1 MYYLE
6 RIRCFLMFK
15 KFSLKQVDGWLVLLM
30 FILTG
35 IGVLAIS
42 SATASYGD
50 EGLVKKQLVFFG
62 IGLILMLVV
71 MSIDYHVLGDWYLVI
86 YIFTNL
92 VLISVF
98 LLGTNRNGATRWILI
113 GSFQLQPSEFAKIS
127 IILCGAKLIDKYNKK
142 INRLWPIAII
152 GAFYFV
158 PFILINRQP
167 NLSTSIVV
175 VIILVIQLFVTKLD
189 FKYILSAMGIGLLIV
204 TIAFVY
210 IVKNPDQKLIAGY
223 QRDRIVNKIHGGDSL
238 DERFQ
243 TNQSIHAIGS
253 GGLKGKGLYKGSI
266 SQLNYLPESQND
278 FIIAVIGEEFGFIG
292 ASIVLALLLLFILRG
307 LWIARG
313 APDDFGK
320 FIVIG
325 YIGMIAMQSF
335 VNIGVATDLLPNTG
349 IPIPFI
355 SSGGSS
361 LWANMIG
368 MGLVLNVAM
377 TKEETMF

>member
-1 MYYLE
+1 MYHLE
-6 RIRCFLMFK
+6 RIRYFLMFK
-15 KFSLKQVDGWLVLLM
+15 KFSLKQVDIWLMLLM
-30 FILTG
+30 FVLTG

-50 EGLVKKQLVFFG
+50 EDLVKKQLIFFVV
-62 IGLILMLVV
+62 GLVMMLVV

-86 YIFTNL
+86 YIFTLL
-92 VLISVF
+92 VLVSVF
-98 LLGTNRNGATRWILI
+98 FLGKDVNGATRWIQI
-113 GSFQLQPSEFAKIS
+113 GYFQFQPSEFAKIS

-152 GAFYFV
+152 GAFYFI

-175 VIILVIQLFVTKLD
+175 VMILVIQLFVTKLE
-189 FKYILSAMGIGLLIV
+189 FKYILSAVGIGLIVV

-238 DERFQ
+238 NERFQ

-349 IPIPFI
+349 IPVPFI
-355 SSGGSS
+355 SYGGSS